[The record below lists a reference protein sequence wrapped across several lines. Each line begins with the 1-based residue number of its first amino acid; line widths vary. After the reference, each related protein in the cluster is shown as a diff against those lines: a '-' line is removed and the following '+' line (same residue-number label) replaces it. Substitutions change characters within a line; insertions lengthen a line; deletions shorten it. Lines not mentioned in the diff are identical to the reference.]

1 MRLRQARLSRYRVS
15 AVLVVLLAGGAAGAI
30 AGMARATDK
39 RVWLGIERPTEGKVR
54 RGAVSLMQVSGW
66 AGSFEPGRL
75 DIAIAIDVS
84 HSTQNGSGV
93 DVNGDGHAGDL
104 GWRRRRSLWGFLTRP
119 HISSDPE
126 DSILHA
132 ELEAVQRL
140 VDALDASRTRVGIV
154 TFWEEAQV
162 RSSIGNTRAEVD
174 GALDFISGSEPQG
187 RTNIAA
193 AIETA
198 TEMLLHAKHAPKERT
213 PKGRELAILL
223 LSDDFPT
230 VPPPAEF
237 AARKAVQA
245 ARAAA
250 RHGIRIYSFALG
262 VEPGSEGLDSLALR
276 EAARVTHGAYTAL
289 EEPGDVIEALP
300 RIDLTGLA
308 TIRIRNRTT
317 GEDARAVWTR
327 PDGTFDGF
335 VALRRGRNVLRVTA
349 TGPHGGEAAQDRVVF
364 FRPGSRRSEE
374 DLRELEALE
383 QQIEKIRVEQDLIR
397 RMEERRK
404 RRRSREVDV
413 DVE

>member
-1 MRLRQARLSRYRVS
+1 MRIRRAGLSRYRAS
-15 AVLVVLLAGGAAGAI
+15 AVLVLLLAGVAAGAI
-30 AGMARATDK
+30 AEMVSAKDD
-39 RVWLGIERPTEGKVR
+39 RVWLGIVRPPEGKVR
-54 RGAVSLMQVSGW
+54 RSAVSLMQVSGW
-66 AGSFEPGRL
+66 AGSFEQGRL

-84 HSTQNGSGV
+84 HSTQNGSGI

-104 GWRRRRSLWGFLTRP
+104 GWRRRRSWWGFLTRP
-119 HISSDPE
+119 HVSSDPE

-140 VDALDASRTRVGIV
+140 IDALDASRTRVGIV

-174 GALDFISGSEPQG
+174 GALDFIARSEPQG

-198 TEMLLHAKHAPKERT
+198 TEMLLDAKHAPKQ
-213 PKGRELAILL
+213 RELAILL

-250 RHGIRIYSFALG
+250 RHRIRIYSFALG
-262 VEPGSEGLDSLALR
+262 MEPDTEGLDSLALR

-289 EEPGDVIEALP
+289 EEPGDVIDALP

-308 TIRIRNRTT
+308 AIQIRNRTS
-317 GEDARAVWTR
+317 GEAARVVWVR

-335 VALRRGRNVLRVTA
+335 VSLKKGRNVLRVTA
-349 TGPHGGEAAQDRVVF
+349 TGPNGGRAAQDRIVF
-364 FRPGSRRSEE
+364 FRPRSRSSEARRIAQLFRVPGSAWASQMPWTPAHGKAISVRSSG
-374 DLRELEALE
+374 
-383 QQIEKIRVEQDLIR
+383 
-397 RMEERRK
+397 RRK
-404 RRRSREVDV
+404 W
-413 DVE
+413 

>member
-1 MRLRQARLSRYRVS
+1 MGSRAASVSWYR
-15 AVLVVLLAGGAAGAI
+15 AALGLALCLAAGVTGVGEA
-30 AGMARATDK
+30 AGKPSATDD
-39 RVWLGIERPTEGKVR
+39 RVWLGIDRPGEGEVR
-54 RGAVSLMQVSGW
+54 RSAVSLMQVSGW
-66 AGSFEPGRL
+66 AGSFEQGQL
-75 DIAIAIDVS
+75 DIAIALDVS

-104 GWRRRRSLWGFLTRP
+104 GWRHRRSLWGFLTRP

-132 ELEAVQRL
+132 ELEAVRRL
-140 VDALDASRTRVGIV
+140 IDAIDPHRTRVGIV

-174 GALDFISGSEPQG
+174 GALEFISRSRPQG
-187 RTNIAA
+187 RTNMAA
-193 AIETA
+193 AIETS
-198 TEMLLHAKHAPKERT
+198 TQMLIEAKDAPDD
-213 PKGRELAILL
+213 RELAILL

-237 AARKAVQA
+237 AARKAIQA

-250 RHGIRIYSFALG
+250 GKRIRIYAFALG
-262 VEPGSEGLDSLALR
+262 VEPGSELLDSLALR
-276 EAARVTHGAYTAL
+276 EVAKVTHGAYTAL
-289 EEPGDVIEALP
+289 AEPGEIIEALP

-308 TIRIRNRTT
+308 EIDIRNRTT
-317 GEDARAVWTR
+317 GENARATWVR

-335 VALRRGRNVLRVTA
+335 VALRTGRNVLRVTA
-349 TGPHGGEAAQDRVVF
+349 TGPNGGRAVQDRIVF
-364 FRPGSRRSEE
+364 FRPRARANDD
-374 DLRELEALE
+374 DLRDLEELK
-383 QQIEKIRVEQDLIR
+383 QQIQEIRVEQDLIR

-404 RRRSREVDV
+404 RGPKREIDI